1 MSQVLEI
8 RMQRHE
14 TTCGLCGVGCHME
27 YGIPTYNGD
36 VVSNDFPDELHR
48 SGGGSFPVC
57 QRCYLR
63 HALGDVETFDHW
75 YIEAS
80 AFGIFLGFDGGGI

>member
-1 MSQVLEI
+1 MNKPLEI

-14 TTCGLCGVGCHME
+14 ANCGMCGDDCDML

-36 VVSNDFPDELHR
+36 VVSNDFPDGLMPDA
-48 SGGGSFPVC
+48 GGSFPAC

-63 HALGDVETFDHW
+63 HAMGDVPTFDHW
-75 YIEAS
+75 YVVAG
-80 AFGIFLGFDGGGI
+80 AFGVFLGLDGGGI